1 MRVFFDN
8 VNFYSNSGP
17 NSFAKKLAKEITGPD
32 CQIVNEKP
40 DVQLAFI
47 QATNNFE
54 VPIVQ
59 RLDGIYF
66 NIEQDWKRMN
76 APIEETYRSSRAVIF
91 QSEFNKNLIEK
102 YFGKHSNSNV
112 IRNGTNLTAISKIQP
127 ILNDT
132 LSKFDQVWSC
142 ASSWRPH
149 KRLKENIRYFLE
161 FSNPN
166 DCLVIAGEN
175 PDYFEKNDRI
185 FYVGNIEWKDL
196 ISLYKKSSMFLHL
209 AWLDHCPNVVVD
221 ARACGCHI
229 VCSSAGGT
237 KEIAGL
243 NSTIINEETWDF
255 EPIHLYKPPDM
266 NFFNSET
273 GKEDYSIDIKDV
285 AKEYKSVLLEA
296 IG

>member
-1 MRVFFDN
+1 MRVLFDN

-17 NSFAKKLAKEITGPD
+17 NSFAKKLAKEITGAD
-32 CQIVNEKP
+32 CQIVHENP
-40 DVQLAFI
+40 DVQLSFI
-47 QATNNFE
+47 QATKNLGK
-54 VPIVQ
+54 PIVQ

-66 NIEQDWKRMN
+66 NIDQDWKKMN
-76 APIEETYRSSRAVIF
+76 APIEETYRSSKAVIF
-91 QSEFNKNLIEK
+91 QSEFNKQLIEK
-102 YFGKHSNSNV
+102 YFGKHTNSHV
-112 IRNGTNLTAISKIQP
+112 IRNGTTLNSINDIQP
-127 ILNDT
+127 VLNST

-149 KRLKENIRYFLE
+149 KRLKENIKYFLE
-161 FSNPN
+161 FSRPN

-175 PDYFEKNDRI
+175 PDHFEKNDRI

-229 VCSSAGGT
+229 VCSSEGGT

-243 NSTIINEETWDF
+243 NSTVINEETWDF
-255 EPIHLYKPPDM
+255 APVQLYKPPDM
-266 NFFNSET
+266 NFFNSST
-273 GKEDYSIDIKDV
+273 GKEDHSIDIKVV
-285 AKEYKSVLLEA
+285 AEEYKNVLLEVLS
-296 IG
+296 